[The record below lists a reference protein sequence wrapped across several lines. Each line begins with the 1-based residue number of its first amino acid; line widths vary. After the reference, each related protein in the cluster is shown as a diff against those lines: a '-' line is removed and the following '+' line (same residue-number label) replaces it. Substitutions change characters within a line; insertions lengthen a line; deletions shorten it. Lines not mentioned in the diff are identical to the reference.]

1 MPGCHPAEARGLSL
15 ADLASPLDAAAQL
28 DRLAEDFSCL
38 TDWEERYGHVIEL
51 GRALPELEAAERIP
65 EYRVQG
71 CTSQVWLIR
80 DADGPDGRLR
90 FRADSDAHI
99 VRGLLALVL
108 RVYSNRPAA
117 EILGLDPS
125 ALSER
130 LGLSQALS
138 AQRSNGLASVL
149 NRIRAHASAAL
160 G

>member
-1 MPGCHPAEARGLSL
+1 MQATGSSSASAE
-15 ADLASPLDAAAQL
+15 L
-28 DRLAEDFSCL
+28 DRLAEEFAFL

-51 GRALPELEAAERIP
+51 GRALPALADDERRP
-65 EYRVQG
+65 EHKVQG

-80 DADGPDGRLR
+80 DADGPNGRLR

-108 RVYSNRPAA
+108 RVYSDRTARD
-117 EILGLDPS
+117 ILALEPS

-130 LGLSQALS
+130 LGLGQALS

-149 NRIRAHASAAL
+149 ARIRAHAASCAV
-160 G
+160 